1 MSAHLKQLLRTQQ
14 YIFDWIS
21 KVIINYKKLAKE
33 NITYIHTK
41 KRQDDL
47 EREWAEARRLKV
59 QIDMEATEDNRK
71 TISYFVQDH
80 FSTAEEAYTEASDFL
95 LHALSKF
102 KNVGTSVHE
111 DDATTL
117 LVDSTKPTASQLLR
131 INLPKFSG
139 VVSQWEGFRNTF
151 KEIVD
156 SNNGIA
162 KTLKFHYLE
171 SCQWCSG
178 GTSY

>member
-1 MSAHLKQLLRTQQ
+1 MFAHLKQLLRSQQ

-47 EREWAEARRLKV
+47 EREWAEARCLRV

-71 TISYFVQDH
+71 TMPYFVQDH
-80 FSTAEEAYTEASDFL
+80 FSTAEA

-102 KNVGTSVHE
+102 NNVGTSVNE
-111 DDATTL
+111 DDATIL
-117 LVDSTKPTASQLLR
+117 LVDSTKPTASQLPR

-151 KEIVD
+151 KEMVD

-162 KTLKFHYLE
+162 KMLKFHYLQ
-171 SCQWCSG
+171 SLVP
-178 GTSY
+178 